1 MFIFAAA
8 KAVVFFGIVGRLF
21 SLQISENK
29 KYLTLS
35 DKNRLREWRLPPIRG
50 EFLDFFGKTVAG
62 NIEVYQLH
70 VVPEEVEDF
79 NYFTGESVVILS
91 EDPGVLPFNVENIN
105 GERKMSETKPAEG
118 MPAPSQG
125 GQDAALAKKAE
136 AARGS
141 RKVDEILTA
150 TGAMG
155 QAISTEVQKVI
166 IGKSHVIDNVM
177 VDILSNGNLL
187 FEDYPGL
194 AKTLMT
200 NTFADALGC
209 DFKRVQF
216 TPDLLPADITG
227 TNIYDA
233 KKGEFTFK
241 PGPLFCNLLLADEI
255 NRAPPK
261 TQAALLEAMQE
272 KQVTIGTVT
281 HKLPAPFIVM
291 ATQNPVEQEGT
302 YPLPEAQLD
311 RFMFKMSV
319 GYPDRA
325 DEDEILA
332 RRITRGKDAVDV
344 DVITDPQRVIAMQQA
359 CEDIYVDPALRMYMV
374 EIVSR
379 TREDPR
385 VLVGSSPRGS
395 QALLKTSRA
404 AAALRGRDFVTPDDI
419 KTVAELAI
427 AHRIILKPEHQ
438 IKGLEAGE
446 VVQTILREVPVPT
459 V

>member
-1 MFIFAAA
+1 MQPTAPPAAPPA
-8 KAVVFFGIVGRLF
+8 PAPAAPVAPAAPPAPAMPMAPAAPAAPVAPAAPAAPAQPKHQSTPEVRERLKAVGAI
-21 SLQISENK
+21 
-29 KYLTLS
+29 
-35 DKNRLREWRLPPIRG
+35 
-50 EFLDFFGKTVAG
+50 
-62 NIEVYQLH
+62 
-70 VVPEEVEDF
+70 
-79 NYFTGESVVILS
+79 
-91 EDPGVLPFNVENIN
+91 
-105 GERKMSETKPAEG
+105 
-118 MPAPSQG
+118 
-125 GQDAALAKKAE
+125 
-136 AARGS
+136 
-141 RKVDEILTA
+141 A
-150 TGAMG
+150 T
-155 QAISTEVQKVI
+155 AISAEVQKVI
-166 IGKSHVIDNVM
+166 IGKAHVIDNVL
-177 VDILSNGNLL
+177 VNILSNGNLL

-332 RRITRGKDAVDV
+332 RRISRGKDAVDV

-359 CEDIYVDPALRMYMV
+359 CEDVYVDPALRMYMV

-385 VLVGSSPRGS
+385 VLVGASPRGS

-404 AAALRGRDFVTPDDI
+404 AAALRGRDFVTPDDVKAI
-419 KTVAELAI
+419 SELAL

-438 IKGLEAGE
+438 IKGLESGE
-446 VVQTILREVPVPT
+446 VIQAILREVPVPT

>member
-1 MFIFAAA
+1 
-8 KAVVFFGIVGRLF
+8 
-21 SLQISENK
+21 
-29 KYLTLS
+29 
-35 DKNRLREWRLPPIRG
+35 
-50 EFLDFFGKTVAG
+50 
-62 NIEVYQLH
+62 
-70 VVPEEVEDF
+70 
-79 NYFTGESVVILS
+79 
-91 EDPGVLPFNVENIN
+91 
-105 GERKMSETKPAEG
+105 MSETEPARG
-118 MPAPSQG
+118 MQAPDSG
-125 GQDAALAKKAE
+125 AHDAVLAQKAQE
-136 AARGS
+136 ARGS
-141 RKVDEILTA
+141 SKKDEVLAA

-187 FEDYPGL
+187 FEDFPGL

-241 PGPLFCNLLLADEI
+241 PGPIFCNLLLSDEI

-272 KQVTIGTVT
+272 KQVTIGVVT
-281 HKLPAPFIVM
+281 HKLPSPFLTM

-311 RFMFKMSV
+311 RFMMKMMV

-325 DEDEILA
+325 DENEILQ
-332 RRITRGKDAVDV
+332 RRINRKTDEVEV
-344 DVITDPQRVIAMQQA
+344 NSITDPSLVVKMQKS
-359 CEDIYVDPALRMYMV
+359 CEEVYVDRSVREYMV
-374 EIVSR
+374 DIVAR

-404 AAALRGRDFVTPDDI
+404 VAAMRGRDFVTPDDVKSI
-419 KTVAELAI
+419 AELAV

-438 IKGLEAGE
+438 IKGLETGE
-446 VVQTILREVPVPT
+446 VIRDILHGKNAANVPT

>member
-1 MFIFAAA
+1 MQPPAPPAAP
-8 KAVVFFGIVGRLF
+8 AV
-21 SLQISENK
+21 
-29 KYLTLS
+29 
-35 DKNRLREWRLPPIRG
+35 PAP
-50 EFLDFFGKTVAG
+50 VA
-62 NIEVYQLH
+62 
-70 VVPEEVEDF
+70 
-79 NYFTGESVVILS
+79 
-91 EDPGVLPFNVENIN
+91 
-105 GERKMSETKPAEG
+105 PAAP
-118 MPAPSQG
+118 MPAPAP
-125 GQDAALAKKAE
+125 AAPMPAVAP
-136 AARGS
+136 AAPAPAAPAPMPAA
-141 RKVDEILTA
+141 TA
-150 TGAMG
+150 QPRHQSTPEVRERLQAVGAIAT
-155 QAISTEVQKVI
+155 AISAEVQKVI
-166 IGKSHVIDNVM
+166 IGKAHVIDNVLIN
-177 VDILSNGNLL
+177 ILSNGNLL

-325 DEDEILA
+325 DEDEILS
-332 RRITRGKDAVDV
+332 RRISRGKDAVDV

-359 CEDIYVDPALRMYMV
+359 CEDVYVDPALRMYMV
-374 EIVSR
+374 EIVAR

-385 VLVGSSPRGS
+385 VLVGASPRGS

-404 AAALRGRDFVTPDDI
+404 SAALRGRDFVTPDDI
-419 KTVAELAI
+419 KSVAEIAV
-427 AHRIILKPEHQ
+427 AHRLILKPEHQ
-438 IKGLEAGE
+438 IKGLEPGE
-446 VVQTILREVPVPT
+446 VIQSILREVPVPT

>member
-1 MFIFAAA
+1 MQPPAQPVNNPAAA
-8 KAVVFFGIVGRLF
+8 
-21 SLQISENK
+21 
-29 KYLTLS
+29 
-35 DKNRLREWRLPPIRG
+35 
-50 EFLDFFGKTVAG
+50 
-62 NIEVYQLH
+62 
-70 VVPEEVEDF
+70 
-79 NYFTGESVVILS
+79 
-91 EDPGVLPFNVENIN
+91 
-105 GERKMSETKPAEG
+105 
-118 MPAPSQG
+118 PAP
-125 GQDAALAKKAE
+125 AAPIPAP
-136 AARGS
+136 AAPAAPVAPVAPAPAPAAPAPAPAAAAQPKHQS
-141 RKVDEILTA
+141 TPEIRERLNA
-150 TGAMG
+150 VGAIAS
-155 QAISTEVQKVI
+155 AINAEVQKVI
-166 IGKSHVIDNVM
+166 IGKSHVIDNVL
-177 VDILSNGNLL
+177 VDILADGNLL
-187 FEDYPGL
+187 FDDYPGL

-272 KQVTIGTVT
+272 RQVTIGTVT

-311 RFMFKMSV
+311 RFMLKMSV

-325 DEDEILA
+325 DEDEILS
-332 RRITRGKDAVDV
+332 RRITRRKDAVDV
-344 DVITDPQRVIAMQQA
+344 EVITDPQRVIAMQQA
-359 CEDIYVDPALRMYMV
+359 CEDVYVDPALRMYMV
-374 EIVSR
+374 EVVSR

-385 VLVGSSPRGS
+385 VLVGASPRGS
-395 QALLKTSRA
+395 LALLKTGRA
-404 AAALRGRDFVTPDDI
+404 VAAMRGRDFVTPDDVKSI
-419 KTVAELAI
+419 AALALS
-427 AHRIILKPEHQ
+427 HRLILKPEHQ
-438 IKGLEAGE
+438 IKGLECE
-446 VVQTILREVPVPT
+446 EIIQTILREVPVPT

>member
-1 MFIFAAA
+1 MQPPAPPAAP
-8 KAVVFFGIVGRLF
+8 AV
-21 SLQISENK
+21 
-29 KYLTLS
+29 
-35 DKNRLREWRLPPIRG
+35 PAPAAP
-50 EFLDFFGKTVAG
+50 VA
-62 NIEVYQLH
+62 
-70 VVPEEVEDF
+70 
-79 NYFTGESVVILS
+79 
-91 EDPGVLPFNVENIN
+91 
-105 GERKMSETKPAEG
+105 PAAP
-118 MPAPSQG
+118 MPAPAP
-125 GQDAALAKKAE
+125 AAPMPAVAP
-136 AARGS
+136 AAPAPAAPAPMPAA
-141 RKVDEILTA
+141 TA
-150 TGAMG
+150 QPRHQSTPEVRERLQAVGMIAS
-155 QAISTEVQKVI
+155 AISAEIQKVI
-166 IGKSHVIDNVM
+166 IGKAHVIDNVL
-177 VDILSNGNLL
+177 VNILANGNLL

-325 DEDEILA
+325 DEDEILS

-359 CEDIYVDPALRMYMV
+359 CEDVYVDPALRMYMV
-374 EIVSR
+374 EIVAR

-385 VLVGSSPRGS
+385 VLVGASPRGS

-404 AAALRGRDFVTPDDI
+404 SAALRGRDFVTPDDI
-419 KTVAELAI
+419 KSVAEIAV
-427 AHRIILKPEHQ
+427 AHRLILKPEHQ
-438 IKGLEAGE
+438 IKGLEPGE
-446 VVQTILREVPVPT
+446 VIQSILREVPVPT

>member
-1 MFIFAAA
+1 MQPA
-8 KAVVFFGIVGRLF
+8 
-21 SLQISENK
+21 
-29 KYLTLS
+29 
-35 DKNRLREWRLPPIRG
+35 PPPQP
-50 EFLDFFGKTVAG
+50 A
-62 NIEVYQLH
+62 
-70 VVPEEVEDF
+70 
-79 NYFTGESVVILS
+79 
-91 EDPGVLPFNVENIN
+91 PGQP
-105 GERKMSETKPAEG
+105 G
-118 MPAPSQG
+118 MPAPPAP
-125 GQDAALAKKAE
+125 AAPMPAAPAVPMPAAPAAPMPAAPAAPMPAAPAAPMPAAPAAPAAPAKPKHQSTPEVRERLAA
-136 AARGS
+136 
-141 RKVDEILTA
+141 V
-150 TGAMG
+150 GAIA
-155 QAISTEVQKVI
+155 QAISAEVQKVI
-166 IGKSHVIDNVM
+166 IGKSHVIDNVLIN
-177 VDILSNGNLL
+177 ILSNGNLL

-227 TNIYDA
+227 TNVYDA

-325 DEDEILA
+325 DEDEILS
-332 RRITRGKDAVDV
+332 RRISRGKDAVDV

-359 CEDIYVDPALRMYMV
+359 CEDVYVDPAIRMYMV
-374 EIVSR
+374 EVVAR

-404 AAALRGRDFVTPDDI
+404 AAALRGRDFVTPDDVKAI
-419 KTVAELAI
+419 AELAI

-446 VVQTILREVPVPT
+446 VIQTILREVPVPT

>member
-1 MFIFAAA
+1 MNMNAAPPA
-8 KAVVFFGIVGRLF
+8 KKTEKA
-21 SLQISENK
+21 
-29 KYLTLS
+29 
-35 DKNRLREWRLPPIRG
+35 PP
-50 EFLDFFGKTVAG
+50 DDVAKG
-62 NIEVYQLH
+62 Y
-70 VVPEEVEDF
+70 
-79 NYFTGESVVILS
+79 
-91 EDPGVLPFNVENIN
+91 
-105 GERKMSETKPAEG
+105 
-118 MPAPSQG
+118 
-125 GQDAALAKKAE
+125 AKKAE
-136 AARGS
+136 AARGGKKKMS
-141 RKVDEILTA
+141 EKLTA
-150 TGAMG
+150 VGAIG
-155 QAISTEVQKVI
+155 GAISTEVQKVI
-166 IGKSHVIDNVM
+166 IGKAHVIDNVM

-241 PGPLFCNLLLADEI
+241 PGPIFCNLLLSDEI

-272 KQVTIGTVT
+272 LQVTVGVVT
-281 HKLPAPFIVM
+281 HKLPAPFLTM

-311 RFMFKMSV
+311 RFMMKMSV

-325 DEDEILA
+325 DEVEILN
-332 RRITRGKDAVDV
+332 RRIARKKDAVEV
-344 DVITDPQRVIAMQQA
+344 ETITDPARVVAMQQA
-359 CEDIYVDPALRMYMV
+359 IEDVYVDPAVRLYMV
-374 EIVSR
+374 EIVAR
-379 TREDPR
+379 TREDAR

-404 AAALRGRDFVTPDDI
+404 AAAMRGRDFVTPDDVKSI
-419 KTVAELAI
+419 AELAV
-427 AHRIILKPEHQ
+427 AHRLILKPEHQ

-446 VVQTILREVPVPT
+446 VVQDVLRQVPVPT

>member
-1 MFIFAAA
+1 MQAPPPPGAPASNPAA
-8 KAVVFFGIVGRLF
+8 
-21 SLQISENK
+21 
-29 KYLTLS
+29 
-35 DKNRLREWRLPPIRG
+35 
-50 EFLDFFGKTVAG
+50 
-62 NIEVYQLH
+62 
-70 VVPEEVEDF
+70 
-79 NYFTGESVVILS
+79 
-91 EDPGVLPFNVENIN
+91 
-105 GERKMSETKPAEG
+105 PAATAA
-118 MPAPSQG
+118 PAPAP
-125 GQDAALAKKAE
+125 AAPAAPAPAPAPAAPAPAAPQTPKHQSTPEVRERLAAV
-136 AARGS
+136 S
-141 RKVDEILTA
+141 
-150 TGAMG
+150 
-155 QAISTEVQKVI
+155 AISHAIGAEVAKVI
-166 IGKSHVIDNVM
+166 IGKQHVIDNVM

-241 PGPLFCNLLLADEI
+241 PGPIFCNLLLSDEI

-272 KQVTIGTVT
+272 YQVTIGTVT
-281 HKLPAPFIVM
+281 HKLPSPFLTM

-311 RFMFKMSV
+311 RFMMKMSV

-332 RRITRGKDAVDV
+332 RRIKRKKDAVDV
-344 DVITDPQRVIAMQQA
+344 EVITDAARVVAMQQA
-359 CEDIYVDPALRMYMV
+359 IEDIYVDPAVRMYMV
-374 EIVSR
+374 EIVARS
-379 TREDPR
+379 REDPR
-385 VLVGSSPRGS
+385 VLVGASPRGS
-395 QALLKTSRA
+395 QALLKVSRSA
-404 AAALRGRDFVTPDDI
+404 AAMRGRDFVTPDDV
-419 KTVAELAI
+419 KAI
-427 AHRIILKPEHQ
+427 ATLALSHRLILKPEHQ
-438 IKGLEAGE
+438 IKGLEPQEIIEA
-446 VVQTILREVPVPT
+446 ILREVPVPT

>member
-1 MFIFAAA
+1 MQAPPPPAA
-8 KAVVFFGIVGRLF
+8 
-21 SLQISENK
+21 
-29 KYLTLS
+29 
-35 DKNRLREWRLPPIRG
+35 P
-50 EFLDFFGKTVAG
+50 
-62 NIEVYQLH
+62 
-70 VVPEEVEDF
+70 
-79 NYFTGESVVILS
+79 
-91 EDPGVLPFNVENIN
+91 
-105 GERKMSETKPAEG
+105 
-118 MPAPSQG
+118 MPAAPMP
-125 GQDAALAKKAE
+125 AAPMP
-136 AARGS
+136 AAPMPAAPMPAAPMPAAPMPAVQQAVQAQPRHQS
-141 RKVDEILTA
+141 SPEVKERLNAV
-150 TGAMG
+150 GAIAS
-155 QAISTEVQKVI
+155 AISAEVQKVI
-166 IGKSHVIDNVM
+166 IGKAHVIDNVL
-177 VDILSNGNLL
+177 VNILSNGNLL

-281 HKLPAPFIVM
+281 HKLPAPFLVM

-325 DEDEILA
+325 DEDEILR
-332 RRITRGKDAVDV
+332 RRITRKTDAVEV

-359 CEDIYVDPALRMYMV
+359 CEDVYVDPALRMYMV
-374 EIVSR
+374 EVVSR

-385 VLVGSSPRGS
+385 VLVGASPRGS
-395 QALLKTSRA
+395 QALLKTSRGA
-404 AAALRGRDFVTPDDI
+404 AAMRGRDFITPDDI
-419 KTVAELAI
+419 KSIAELAL
-427 AHRIILKPEHQ
+427 AHRLILKPEHQ
-438 IKGLEAGE
+438 IKGLEPGE
-446 VVQTILREVPVPT
+446 VIQAILREVPVPT

>member
-1 MFIFAAA
+1 MQPPAPPAAPPA
-8 KAVVFFGIVGRLF
+8 PVPAAPAAPMAPAAPAVPMAPAAPAAPVAPAAPAAPAQPKHQSTPEVRERLKAV
-21 SLQISENK
+21 
-29 KYLTLS
+29 
-35 DKNRLREWRLPPIRG
+35 
-50 EFLDFFGKTVAG
+50 
-62 NIEVYQLH
+62 
-70 VVPEEVEDF
+70 
-79 NYFTGESVVILS
+79 
-91 EDPGVLPFNVENIN
+91 
-105 GERKMSETKPAEG
+105 
-118 MPAPSQG
+118 
-125 GQDAALAKKAE
+125 
-136 AARGS
+136 
-141 RKVDEILTA
+141 
-150 TGAMG
+150 GAIA
-155 QAISTEVQKVI
+155 QAISAEVQKVI
-166 IGKSHVIDNVM
+166 IGKSHVIDNVLIN
-177 VDILSNGNLL
+177 ILSNGNLL

-332 RRITRGKDAVDV
+332 RRISRGKDAVDV
-344 DVITDPQRVIAMQQA
+344 DVITDPARVIAMQQA
-359 CEDIYVDPALRMYMV
+359 CEDVYVDPALRMYMV
-374 EIVSR
+374 AIVSR
-379 TREDPR
+379 SREDPR
-385 VLVGSSPRGS
+385 VLVGASPRGS

-404 AAALRGRDFVTPDDI
+404 AAALRGRDFVTPDDVKAI
-419 KTVAELAI
+419 AELAI

-438 IKGLEAGE
+438 IKGLEPGE
-446 VVQTILREVPVPT
+446 VIQAILREVPVPT

>member
-1 MFIFAAA
+1 MQPPAPPAAP
-8 KAVVFFGIVGRLF
+8 AV
-21 SLQISENK
+21 
-29 KYLTLS
+29 
-35 DKNRLREWRLPPIRG
+35 PAPAAP
-50 EFLDFFGKTVAG
+50 VA
-62 NIEVYQLH
+62 
-70 VVPEEVEDF
+70 
-79 NYFTGESVVILS
+79 
-91 EDPGVLPFNVENIN
+91 
-105 GERKMSETKPAEG
+105 PAAP
-118 MPAPSQG
+118 MPAPAPAPMPAVAP
-125 GQDAALAKKAE
+125 AAP
-136 AARGS
+136 AAPAPMPAA
-141 RKVDEILTA
+141 TA
-150 TGAMG
+150 QPRHQSTPEVRERLQAVGAIAA
-155 QAISTEVQKVI
+155 AIAAEVQKVI
-166 IGKSHVIDNVM
+166 IGKSHVIDNVL
-177 VDILSNGNLL
+177 VNILSDGNLL

-325 DEDEILA
+325 DEDEILS

-359 CEDIYVDPALRMYMV
+359 CEDVYVDPALRMYMV
-374 EIVSR
+374 EVVAR

-385 VLVGSSPRGS
+385 VLVGASPRGS

-404 AAALRGRDFVTPDDI
+404 SAALRGRDFVTPDDI
-419 KTVAELAI
+419 KSIAELAI

-446 VVQTILREVPVPT
+446 VIQTILREVPVPT

>member
-1 MFIFAAA
+1 MQPPAVPPTAPAPAPAPVPAAPAAPAPAAPMAPAPAPAAPAPAAPVQAQAAA
-8 KAVVFFGIVGRLF
+8 QPRHQSTPEVRERLQAV
-21 SLQISENK
+21 
-29 KYLTLS
+29 
-35 DKNRLREWRLPPIRG
+35 
-50 EFLDFFGKTVAG
+50 
-62 NIEVYQLH
+62 
-70 VVPEEVEDF
+70 
-79 NYFTGESVVILS
+79 
-91 EDPGVLPFNVENIN
+91 
-105 GERKMSETKPAEG
+105 
-118 MPAPSQG
+118 
-125 GQDAALAKKAE
+125 
-136 AARGS
+136 
-141 RKVDEILTA
+141 
-150 TGAMG
+150 GAIA
-155 QAISTEVQKVI
+155 QAISAEVQKVI
-166 IGKSHVIDNVM
+166 IGKAHVIDNVLIN
-177 VDILSNGNLL
+177 ILSNGNLL

-227 TNIYDA
+227 TNVYDA

-325 DEDEILA
+325 DEDEILS
-332 RRITRGKDAVDV
+332 RRITRKKDAVDV

-359 CEDIYVDPALRMYMV
+359 CEDVYVDPAIRMYMV
-374 EIVSR
+374 ECVAR

-395 QALLKTSRA
+395 QALLKTGRA
-404 AAALRGRDFVTPDDI
+404 SAAMRGRDFVTPDDI
-419 KTVAELAI
+419 KSVAELAI

-438 IKGLEAGE
+438 IKGLEQGE
-446 VVQTILREVPVPT
+446 VVQSILREVPVPT

>member
-1 MFIFAAA
+1 MQPPAPPAAP
-8 KAVVFFGIVGRLF
+8 AV
-21 SLQISENK
+21 
-29 KYLTLS
+29 
-35 DKNRLREWRLPPIRG
+35 PAPAAP
-50 EFLDFFGKTVAG
+50 VA
-62 NIEVYQLH
+62 
-70 VVPEEVEDF
+70 
-79 NYFTGESVVILS
+79 
-91 EDPGVLPFNVENIN
+91 
-105 GERKMSETKPAEG
+105 PAAP
-118 MPAPSQG
+118 MPAPAPAPMPAVAP
-125 GQDAALAKKAE
+125 AAP
-136 AARGS
+136 AAPAPMPAA
-141 RKVDEILTA
+141 TA
-150 TGAMG
+150 QPRHQSTPEVRERLQAVGAIAA
-155 QAISTEVQKVI
+155 AIAAEVQKVI
-166 IGKSHVIDNVM
+166 IGKAHVIDNVL
-177 VDILSNGNLL
+177 VNILSNGNLL

-325 DEDEILA
+325 DEDEILS
-332 RRITRGKDAVDV
+332 RRISRGKDAVDV

-359 CEDIYVDPALRMYMV
+359 CEDVYVDPALRMYMV
-374 EIVSR
+374 EVVAR

-419 KTVAELAI
+419 KGVAELAL
-427 AHRIILKPEHQ
+427 AHRLILKPEHQ
-438 IKGLEAGE
+438 IKGLESGE
-446 VVQTILREVPVPT
+446 IIQGILREVPVPT

>member
-1 MFIFAAA
+1 MQPPAPPAAPPAPAPAAPAAPVAQPAPAIPMAPAAPAAPVAPAAPAAPAQPKHQSTPEVRERLKAVGAIAAA
-8 KAVVFFGIVGRLF
+8 I
-21 SLQISENK
+21 
-29 KYLTLS
+29 
-35 DKNRLREWRLPPIRG
+35 
-50 EFLDFFGKTVAG
+50 
-62 NIEVYQLH
+62 
-70 VVPEEVEDF
+70 
-79 NYFTGESVVILS
+79 
-91 EDPGVLPFNVENIN
+91 
-105 GERKMSETKPAEG
+105 
-118 MPAPSQG
+118 
-125 GQDAALAKKAE
+125 AA
-136 AARGS
+136 
-141 RKVDEILTA
+141 
-150 TGAMG
+150 
-155 QAISTEVQKVI
+155 EVQKVI
-166 IGKSHVIDNVM
+166 IGKSHVIDNVLIN
-177 VDILSNGNLL
+177 ILSNGNLL

-241 PGPLFCNLLLADEI
+241 PGPLFCNLLLADEF

-332 RRITRGKDAVDV
+332 RRINRGKDAVDV
-344 DVITDPQRVIAMQQA
+344 DVITDPSRVIAMQQA
-359 CEDIYVDPALRMYMV
+359 CEDVYVDPALRMYMV
-374 EIVSR
+374 EVVSL

-404 AAALRGRDFVTPDDI
+404 AAALRGRDFVTPDDVKAI
-419 KTVAELAI
+419 AELAI

-446 VVQTILREVPVPT
+446 VIQTILREVPVPT

>member
-1 MFIFAAA
+1 MNATQPA
-8 KAVVFFGIVGRLF
+8 
-21 SLQISENK
+21 
-29 KYLTLS
+29 
-35 DKNRLREWRLPPIRG
+35 
-50 EFLDFFGKTVAG
+50 GKQAPT
-62 NIEVYQLH
+62 
-70 VVPEEVEDF
+70 
-79 NYFTGESVVILS
+79 
-91 EDPGVLPFNVENIN
+91 
-105 GERKMSETKPAEG
+105 AEG
-118 MPAPSQG
+118 HSS
-125 GQDAALAKKAE
+125 ALAKKAE
-136 AARGS
+136 AARGTS
-141 RKVDEILTA
+141 KMNEVLSA

-155 QAISTEVQKVI
+155 QAISSEVQKVI
-166 IGKSHVIDNVM
+166 VGKEHVIDNVM

-187 FEDYPGL
+187 FEDFPGL

-241 PGPLFCNLLLADEI
+241 PGPIFCNLLLSDEI

-272 KQVTIGTVT
+272 LQVTVGIVT
-281 HKLPAPFIVM
+281 HKLPSPFLTM

-311 RFMFKMSV
+311 RFMMKMMV

-325 DEDEILA
+325 DEDEILQ
-332 RRITRGKDAVDV
+332 RRIARKKDEVEV
-344 DVITDPQRVIAMQQA
+344 NTITEASIVVKMQQS
-359 CEDIYVDPALRMYMV
+359 CEEVYVDPAIRMYMV
-374 EIVSR
+374 EIVAR

-404 AAALRGRDFVTPDDI
+404 AAAMRGRDFVTPDDVKSI
-419 KTVAELAI
+419 AELAG
-427 AHRIILKPEHQ
+427 AHRLILKPEHQ
-438 IKGLEAGE
+438 IKGLESGKVIQE
-446 VVQTILREVPVPT
+446 ILRQVPVPT

>member
-1 MFIFAAA
+1 MNA
-8 KAVVFFGIVGRLF
+8 
-21 SLQISENK
+21 
-29 KYLTLS
+29 T
-35 DKNRLREWRLPPIRG
+35 
-50 EFLDFFGKTVAG
+50 
-62 NIEVYQLH
+62 H
-70 VVPEEVEDF
+70 
-79 NYFTGESVVILS
+79 
-91 EDPGVLPFNVENIN
+91 
-105 GERKMSETKPAEG
+105 PAEG
-118 MPAPSQG
+118 VHAPTSEG
-125 GQDAALAKKAE
+125 HDRALAKKAQD
-136 AARGS
+136 ARGS
-141 RKVDEILTA
+141 SKMNEVLSA

-166 IGKSHVIDNVM
+166 VGKEHVIDNVM

-187 FEDYPGL
+187 FEDFPGL

-241 PGPLFCNLLLADEI
+241 PGPIFCNLLLSDEI

-272 KQVTIGTVT
+272 LQVTIGVVT
-281 HKLPAPFIVM
+281 HKLPAPFLTM

-311 RFMFKMSV
+311 RFMMKMMV

-325 DEDEILA
+325 DEDEILQ
-332 RRITRGKDAVDV
+332 RRIARKKDAVEV
-344 DVITDPQRVIAMQQA
+344 NTITEPSIVVKMQQS
-359 CEDIYVDPALRMYMV
+359 CEEVYVDPAIRMYMV
-374 EIVSR
+374 EIVAR

-395 QALLKTSRA
+395 QALLKTGRA
-404 AAALRGRDFVTPDDI
+404 AAAMRGRDFVTPDDV
-419 KTVAELAI
+419 KSVAELAV
-427 AHRIILKPEHQ
+427 AHRLILKPEHQ
-438 IKGLEAGE
+438 IKGLENGKVIQE
-446 VVQTILREVPVPT
+446 ILRQVPVPT

>member
-1 MFIFAAA
+1 MQPPAQPVNNPAAA
-8 KAVVFFGIVGRLF
+8 
-21 SLQISENK
+21 
-29 KYLTLS
+29 
-35 DKNRLREWRLPPIRG
+35 
-50 EFLDFFGKTVAG
+50 
-62 NIEVYQLH
+62 
-70 VVPEEVEDF
+70 
-79 NYFTGESVVILS
+79 
-91 EDPGVLPFNVENIN
+91 
-105 GERKMSETKPAEG
+105 
-118 MPAPSQG
+118 PAP
-125 GQDAALAKKAE
+125 AAPIPAP
-136 AARGS
+136 AAPAAAAPAAAAAAPAPAAPAPAPAAAAQPKHQS
-141 RKVDEILTA
+141 TPEIRERLNA
-150 TGAMG
+150 VGAIAS
-155 QAISTEVQKVI
+155 AINAEVQKVI
-166 IGKSHVIDNVM
+166 IGKSHVIDNVL
-177 VDILSNGNLL
+177 VDILADGNLL
-187 FEDYPGL
+187 FDDYPGL

-272 KQVTIGTVT
+272 RQVTIGTVT

-311 RFMFKMSV
+311 RFMLKMSV

-325 DEDEILA
+325 DEDEILS
-332 RRITRGKDAVDV
+332 RRITRRKDAVDV
-344 DVITDPQRVIAMQQA
+344 EVITDPQRVIAMQQA
-359 CEDIYVDPALRMYMV
+359 CEDVYVDPALRMYMV
-374 EIVSR
+374 EVVSR

-385 VLVGSSPRGS
+385 VLVGASPRGS
-395 QALLKTSRA
+395 LALLKTGRA
-404 AAALRGRDFVTPDDI
+404 VAAMRGRDFVTPDDVKSI
-419 KTVAELAI
+419 AALALS
-427 AHRIILKPEHQ
+427 HRLILKPEHQ
-438 IKGLEAGE
+438 IKGLECE
-446 VVQTILREVPVPT
+446 EIIQTILREVPVPT

>member
-1 MFIFAAA
+1 MQPPTPPAA
-8 KAVVFFGIVGRLF
+8 
-21 SLQISENK
+21 Q
-29 KYLTLS
+29 
-35 DKNRLREWRLPPIRG
+35 PP
-50 EFLDFFGKTVAG
+50 A
-62 NIEVYQLH
+62 
-70 VVPEEVEDF
+70 P
-79 NYFTGESVVILS
+79 
-91 EDPGVLPFNVENIN
+91 
-105 GERKMSETKPAEG
+105 
-118 MPAPSQG
+118 MPAAPAP
-125 GQDAALAKKAE
+125 AAP
-136 AARGS
+136 AAPAPPAPAPAAPAAPAAPMPAAPAAPAAPARQTHQS
-141 RKVDEILTA
+141 SPEVRERLQAV
-150 TGAMG
+150 GAIA
-155 QAISTEVQKVI
+155 QAISAEVQKVI
-166 IGKSHVIDNVM
+166 IGKSHVIDNVLIN
-177 VDILSNGNLL
+177 ILSNGNLL

-332 RRITRGKDAVDV
+332 RRISRGKDAVDV

-359 CEDIYVDPALRMYMV
+359 CEDVFVDPGIRMYMV
-374 EIVSR
+374 EIVAR

-385 VLVGSSPRGS
+385 VLVGASPRGS

-404 AAALRGRDFVTPDDI
+404 AAAMRGRDFVTPDDV
-419 KTVAELAI
+419 KAVSELAI

-446 VVQTILREVPVPT
+446 VIQAILREVPVPT

>member
-1 MFIFAAA
+1 MQAPPPPSAPAA
-8 KAVVFFGIVGRLF
+8 
-21 SLQISENK
+21 
-29 KYLTLS
+29 
-35 DKNRLREWRLPPIRG
+35 P
-50 EFLDFFGKTVAG
+50 
-62 NIEVYQLH
+62 
-70 VVPEEVEDF
+70 
-79 NYFTGESVVILS
+79 
-91 EDPGVLPFNVENIN
+91 
-105 GERKMSETKPAEG
+105 
-118 MPAPSQG
+118 MPAAPMP
-125 GQDAALAKKAE
+125 AAPMP
-136 AARGS
+136 AAPMPAAPMPAAPMPAAPMQAAPVPQQPVQAQPRHQS
-141 RKVDEILTA
+141 SPEVKERLNAV
-150 TGAMG
+150 GAIAS
-155 QAISTEVQKVI
+155 AISAEVQKVI
-166 IGKSHVIDNVM
+166 IGKSHVIDNVL
-177 VDILSNGNLL
+177 VNILSNGNLL

-281 HKLPAPFIVM
+281 HKLPAPFLVM

-325 DEDEILA
+325 DEDEILN
-332 RRITRGKDAVDV
+332 RRITRKTDAVDV

-359 CEDIYVDPALRMYMV
+359 CEEVYVDPALRMYMV
-374 EIVSR
+374 EVVSR

-385 VLVGSSPRGS
+385 VLVGASPRGS
-395 QALLKTSRA
+395 QALLKTSRGA
-404 AAALRGRDFVTPDDI
+404 AAMRGRDFITPDDI
-419 KTVAELAI
+419 KAVAELSL
-427 AHRIILKPEHQ
+427 AHRLILKPEHQ
-438 IKGLEAGE
+438 IKGLESGE
-446 VVQTILREVPVPT
+446 VVQAILREVPVPT

>member
-1 MFIFAAA
+1 MNA
-8 KAVVFFGIVGRLF
+8 
-21 SLQISENK
+21 
-29 KYLTLS
+29 T
-35 DKNRLREWRLPPIRG
+35 PPA
-50 EFLDFFGKTVAG
+50 D
-62 NIEVYQLH
+62 
-70 VVPEEVEDF
+70 
-79 NYFTGESVVILS
+79 
-91 EDPGVLPFNVENIN
+91 
-105 GERKMSETKPAEG
+105 KPA
-118 MPAPSQG
+118 APQADAVSQG
-125 GQDAALAKKAE
+125 YAKKAE
-136 AARGS
+136 TIRGS
-141 RKVDEILTA
+141 KKMSDKLEAV
-150 TGAMG
+150 GAIG
-155 QAISTEVQKVI
+155 DAISLEVQKVI

-241 PGPLFCNLLLADEI
+241 PGPIFCNLLLSDEI

-272 KQVTIGTVT
+272 KQVTIGIVT
-281 HKLPAPFIVM
+281 HKLPAPFLTM

-325 DEDEILA
+325 DEDEILR
-332 RRITRGKDAVDV
+332 RRIERKKDEVEV
-344 DVITDPQRVIAMQQA
+344 DVITDPARVVAMQQA
-359 CEDIYVDPALRMYMV
+359 IEDVYVDPAVRMYMV

-395 QALLKTSRA
+395 QALLKTGRA
-404 AAALRGRDFVTPDDI
+404 AAAMRGRDFVTPDDV
-419 KTVAELAI
+419 KSVATLAV
-427 AHRIILKPEHQ
+427 AHRLILKPEHQ
-438 IKGLEAGE
+438 IKGLENE
-446 VVQTILREVPVPT
+446 QVVTDILRQVPVPT

>member
-1 MFIFAAA
+1 MQPAPPPQPAPAQPRMPMPAA
-8 KAVVFFGIVGRLF
+8 
-21 SLQISENK
+21 
-29 KYLTLS
+29 
-35 DKNRLREWRLPPIRG
+35 
-50 EFLDFFGKTVAG
+50 
-62 NIEVYQLH
+62 
-70 VVPEEVEDF
+70 
-79 NYFTGESVVILS
+79 
-91 EDPGVLPFNVENIN
+91 
-105 GERKMSETKPAEG
+105 PAAP
-118 MPAPSQG
+118 MPAPPMP
-125 GQDAALAKKAE
+125 AAPMP
-136 AARGS
+136 AAPVAPVARAPAPVAPAAPAQPKHQS
-141 RKVDEILTA
+141 TPEVRERLSAV
-150 TGAMG
+150 GAIA
-155 QAISTEVQKVI
+155 QAISAEVQKVI
-166 IGKSHVIDNVM
+166 IGKVHVIENVLIN
-177 VDILSNGNLL
+177 ILSGGNLL

-272 KQVTIGTVT
+272 KQVTIGTDT
-281 HKLPAPFIVM
+281 HKLPAPFLVM

-325 DEDEILA
+325 DEDEILS
-332 RRITRGKDAVDV
+332 RRIARGKDAVDV

-359 CEDIYVDPALRMYMV
+359 CEDVYVDPAIRMYMV
-374 EIVSR
+374 EVVAR

-395 QALLKTSRA
+395 QALLKTARA
-404 AAALRGRDFVTPDDI
+404 AAALRGRDFVTPDDV
-419 KTVAELAI
+419 KTIAELAL
-427 AHRIILKPEHQ
+427 AHRLILKPEHQ
-438 IKGLEAGE
+438 IKGLESG
-446 VVQTILREVPVPT
+446 
-459 V
+459 

>member
-1 MFIFAAA
+1 MNA
-8 KAVVFFGIVGRLF
+8 
-21 SLQISENK
+21 
-29 KYLTLS
+29 T
-35 DKNRLREWRLPPIRG
+35 PPA
-50 EFLDFFGKTVAG
+50 DA
-62 NIEVYQLH
+62 
-70 VVPEEVEDF
+70 P
-79 NYFTGESVVILS
+79 
-91 EDPGVLPFNVENIN
+91 
-105 GERKMSETKPAEG
+105 
-118 MPAPSQG
+118 PAPPSNAT
-125 GQDAALAKKAE
+125 DAAYAKKAAE
-136 AARGS
+136 ARGS
-141 RKVDEILTA
+141 SKTNEKLTA
-150 TGAMG
+150 VGAIA
-155 QAISTEVQKVI
+155 QAIGSEVQKVI
-166 IGKSHVIDNVM
+166 IGKSHVIDNVL
-177 VDILSNGNLL
+177 VNILSNGNLL

-241 PGPLFCNLLLADEI
+241 PGPIFCNLLLSDEI

-281 HKLPAPFIVM
+281 HKLPAPFLTM

-319 GYPDRA
+319 GYPSRS
-325 DEDEILA
+325 DEDEILS
-332 RRITRGKDAVDV
+332 RRIARKKDAVEV
-344 DVITDPQRVIAMQQA
+344 ETITDPARVVAMQQA
-359 CEDIYVDPALRMYMV
+359 IEDAYVDPAVRMYMV
-374 EIVSR
+374 EIVTQ
-379 TREDPR
+379 TREHNQ

-404 AAALRGRDFVTPDDI
+404 AAAMRGRDFVTPDDVKSI
-419 KTVAELAI
+419 ANLAV
-427 AHRIILKPEHQ
+427 AHRLILKPEHQ
-438 IKGLEAGE
+438 IKGVNTEDIIKE
-446 VVQTILREVPVPT
+446 ILRTVPVPT

>member
-1 MFIFAAA
+1 MQPPAVPPTAPAPAPPAPAAPAPAAPMPAAPAAPAAPVAPAPAAPVQAQAAA
-8 KAVVFFGIVGRLF
+8 QPRHQSSPEVRERLQAV
-21 SLQISENK
+21 
-29 KYLTLS
+29 
-35 DKNRLREWRLPPIRG
+35 
-50 EFLDFFGKTVAG
+50 
-62 NIEVYQLH
+62 
-70 VVPEEVEDF
+70 
-79 NYFTGESVVILS
+79 
-91 EDPGVLPFNVENIN
+91 
-105 GERKMSETKPAEG
+105 
-118 MPAPSQG
+118 
-125 GQDAALAKKAE
+125 
-136 AARGS
+136 
-141 RKVDEILTA
+141 
-150 TGAMG
+150 GAIA
-155 QAISTEVQKVI
+155 QAISAEVQKVI
-166 IGKSHVIDNVM
+166 IGKSHVIDNVLIN
-177 VDILSNGNLL
+177 ILSNGNLL

-227 TNIYDA
+227 TNVYDA

-325 DEDEILA
+325 DEDEILS
-332 RRITRGKDAVDV
+332 RRITRKKDAVDV

-359 CEDIYVDPALRMYMV
+359 CEDVYVDPAIRMYMV
-374 EIVSR
+374 ECVAR

-395 QALLKTSRA
+395 QALLKTGRA
-404 AAALRGRDFVTPDDI
+404 SAAMRGRDFVTPDDI
-419 KTVAELAI
+419 KSVAELAI

-438 IKGLEAGE
+438 IKGLEQGE
-446 VVQTILREVPVPT
+446 VVQSILREVPVPT

>member
-1 MFIFAAA
+1 MTEEKAAT
-8 KAVVFFGIVGRLF
+8 
-21 SLQISENK
+21 K
-29 KYLTLS
+29 KKPKGGSKKMS
-35 DKNRLREWRLPPIRG
+35 DKL
-50 EFLDFFGKTVAG
+50 
-62 NIEVYQLH
+62 
-70 VVPEEVEDF
+70 
-79 NYFTGESVVILS
+79 
-91 EDPGVLPFNVENIN
+91 
-105 GERKMSETKPAEG
+105 
-118 MPAPSQG
+118 
-125 GQDAALAKKAE
+125 E
-136 AARGS
+136 A
-141 RKVDEILTA
+141 V
-150 TGAMG
+150 GAIG

-166 IGKSHVIDNVM
+166 IGKSHVIDNVL
-177 VDILSNGNLL
+177 VNILSNGNLL

-233 KKGEFTFK
+233 KKGEFSFK
-241 PGPLFCNLLLADEI
+241 PGPIFCNLLLSDEI

-281 HKLPAPFIVM
+281 HKLPAPFLTM

-332 RRITRGKDAVDV
+332 RRIARKKDDV
-344 DVITDPQRVIAMQQA
+344 EVETITDPARVVAMQTA
-359 CEDIYVDPALRMYMV
+359 IEDVFVDPAVRMYMV

-395 QALLKTSRA
+395 QALLKTSWSA
-404 AAALRGRDFVTPDDI
+404 AAMRGRDFVTPDDV
-419 KTVAELAI
+419 KSVATLAV
-427 AHRIILKPEHQ
+427 AHRLILKPEHQ
-438 IKGLEAGE
+438 IKGLETDE
-446 VVQTILREVPVPT
+446 VISDILRQVPVPT